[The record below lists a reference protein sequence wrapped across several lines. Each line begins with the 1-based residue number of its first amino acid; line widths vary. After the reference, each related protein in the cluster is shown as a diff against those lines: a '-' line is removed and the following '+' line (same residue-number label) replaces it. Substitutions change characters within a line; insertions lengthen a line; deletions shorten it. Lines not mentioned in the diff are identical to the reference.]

1 MADSYILT
9 LNNQS
14 TILAEM
20 KTSTETI
27 VSTFDAKTHLSRLLR
42 EVAGGKVVTI
52 TKRGKPV
59 AVIVSYEEYVQSKRV
74 GGYRKIIEARETFL
88 KTGISSD
95 EIFKASRKQ
104 LENKS

>member
-1 MADSYILT
+1 MK
-9 LNNQS
+9 S
-14 TILAEM
+14 TNISIAEG
-20 KTSTETI
+20 KKG
-27 VSTFDAKTHLSRLLR
+27 FSRLVR
-42 EVAGGKVVTI
+42 DASSKKGEIVI

-88 KTGISSD
+88 KTGTSSD
-95 EIFKASRKQ
+95 EILKASRKQ